1 MQPWRESP
9 MSRKLVISN
18 AILWAAA
25 ILTSA
30 LVGAPPI
37 LTTILLP
44 SLAVSALMVT
54 RPKTAIAECR
64 T

>member
-1 MQPWRESP
+1 
-9 MSRKLVISN
+9 MSRRYYVSN
-18 AILWAAA
+18 AMLWAAA

-54 RPKTAIAECR
+54 RPKPAISECR

>member
-1 MQPWRESP
+1 
-9 MSRKLVISN
+9 MSRRYYVSN